1 MSRRELST
9 AIHDQID
16 DLFVDDEHGQ
26 LDEAPHIRL
35 VLIRDGEQIVDNLD
49 DTDLD
54 DTDIRYLESCRGGV
68 IVTILRDGTYSIR
81 YFTDEDAL
89 EDQWSD
95 MCEDVDGGAAPMTVR
110 SLDAEEEGDEGAGE
124 REDEDEEDDDDLD
137 DEEE

>member
-68 IVTILRDGTYSIR
+68 IVTILRDGT
-81 YFTDEDAL
+81 
-89 EDQWSD
+89 
-95 MCEDVDGGAAPMTVR
+95 
-110 SLDAEEEGDEGAGE
+110 
-124 REDEDEEDDDDLD
+124 
-137 DEEE
+137 